1 MQSRVV
7 SEEMSAIE
15 AERGVMGQLL
25 QQQTH
30 KLAEARPAPPAR
42 PHAPLPST
50 APLLTCAPPS
60 SSSSAA
66 AAACSARRQVE
77 KRQDEQAQ
85 QLASAQA
92 EEERARAA
100 ALEASRMQEWTASA
114 LAALERER
122 EVWAREKLAL
132 EGATSFGEARLLS
145 ARRPVALA
153 AGPSGASAPWA
164 RPTASRGPG
173 RSGALPPRTS

>member
-30 KLAEARPAPPAR
+30 KLVEARPAPPAR
-42 PHAPLPST
+42 PPAPLPST
-50 APLLTCAPPS
+50 APPFTCAPPS
-60 SSSSAA
+60 SSSSA

-145 ARRPVALA
+145 ARRQVAPA